1 MLIDVSV
8 RRLYCEN
15 RDCAKTTVVEQVDG
29 LTERYQRRTPALRRV
44 VEALAVV
51 LAGSAAARLLTVL
64 HLSSVAVLNCLMR
77 ITLPQ
82 RPTPLVAGIDE
93 FALLRGHRYATIIID
108 AISGQRV
115 EVLPDRKTV
124 TVATWLREHP
134 GIRVL
139 CRDGRR
145 RLRPGRHRRRRDDR
159 PGR

>member
-64 HLSSVAVLNCLMR
+64 HLSSVTVLNCLMR